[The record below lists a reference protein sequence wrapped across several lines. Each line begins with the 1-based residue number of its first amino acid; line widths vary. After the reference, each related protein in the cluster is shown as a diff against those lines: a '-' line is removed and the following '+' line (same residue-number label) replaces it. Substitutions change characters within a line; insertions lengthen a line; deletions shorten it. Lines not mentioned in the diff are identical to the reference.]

1 MPRRIIQSVFVFTLL
16 LIYFTVGFAIA
27 QQEEQPEIDLTQP
40 LTLEQCIQLM
50 QQNSTDMR
58 NARINLAIADLRVK
72 DARSRYYPNVSLT
85 GRYNFSDRI
94 DFGFEEQNYD
104 AGLNARY
111 TLWDNGLR
119 EANLAQSKEG
129 QSITV
134 SRNEQ
139 IKQNLIFQVTQAY
152 YDVLE
157 TQELV
162 KVGEDILD
170 RSQENTARTQAFVE
184 AGILI
189 EADVATAQVREAT
202 DEQSLL
208 NDQNAF
214 VIARATLPQLMGLDP
229 GTLILVAPDTDY
241 ERYLETGKIDTIA
254 ITVEEAI
261 QRAFENRPEF
271 KEMQS
276 RINQLEWGLTLEK
289 LDRWP
294 RLNAEYNYDVALAHY
309 LRERKNFK
317 NFRSWDVTA
326 TLSFPLF
333 DGGATK
339 RRVAEA
345 ELVLEQTRGDASE
358 LERSV
363 ALEVRQAYLN
373 LKRAE
378 KAVAISNTQVR
389 NAQVSLEVIRGRFEQ
404 ELAILLELLDAQTG
418 LAQALTNQVRAFY
431 DYKITQ
437 TALRRSMGELQ

>member
-1 MPRRIIQSVFVFTLL
+1 MLRWRIQSVFVFTSL
-16 LIYFTVGFAIA
+16 LIYFTIGHAVA
-27 QQEEQPEIDLTQP
+27 QQEDQPEIDLTQP
-40 LTLEQCIQLM
+40 LTLEECIQLM

-58 NARINLAIADLRVK
+58 NARINLAIAELRVK
-72 DARSRYYPNVSLT
+72 DARSRYYPNISLT

-104 AGLNARY
+104 AGLNGRY
-111 TLWDNGLR
+111 TLWDNGQR

-129 QSITV
+129 RNITI

-139 IKQNLIFQVTQAY
+139 IEQNLIFQVTQVY

-162 KVGEDILD
+162 KVGEEILA
-170 RSQENTARTQAFVE
+170 RSEENTARTQAFVD

-189 EADVATAQVREAT
+189 EADVATAQVREAN

-208 NDQNAF
+208 SNQNAH

-229 GTLILVAPDTDY
+229 GMLILVSADIDY
-241 ERYLETGKIDTIA
+241 QRYRETGKIDA
-254 ITVEEAI
+254 IEISVEEAI

-271 KEMQS
+271 KDIQS
-276 RINQLEWGLTLEK
+276 RIKQLEWGLTLEK

-294 RLNAEYNYDVALAHY
+294 RLSAEYNYDVDLDNY

-317 NFRSWDVTA
+317 DFRSWDVTA
-326 TLSFPLF
+326 TLNFPLF

-373 LKRAE
+373 LKLAE
-378 KAVAISNTQVR
+378 KTVAISNTQVR
-389 NAQVSLEVIRGRFEQ
+389 NAQFSLEVIRGRFEQ

-418 LAQALTNQVRAFY
+418 FAQALTNQVRTFY
-431 DYKITQ
+431 NYKITQ
-437 TALRRSMGELQ
+437 TALRRAMGELQ